1 MISALTT
8 GAGLIFERGSSIET
22 NVLVHLFPLHPAAV
36 TPLRPANLIQSGGQ
50 FGGRRRRTKWRPKRR
65 GTPRRIPSRSRFVN
79 VTNTV
84 YSRWNCSRTQKLSK
98 RPFYEK
104 NVEAFN
110 RILWGGI
117 AGNVPYP
124 AVRSRRDLRKN
135 RAKLLKKW
143 EASRISHMAGSV
155 AVAMLMSPSEGR
167 R

>member
-1 MISALTT
+1 MELQSHTEAFQ
-8 GAGLIFERGSSIET
+8 AS
-22 NVLVHLFPLHPAAV
+22 VLRKK
-36 TPLRPANLIQSGGQ
+36 T
-50 FGGRRRRTKWRPKRR
+50 
-65 GTPRRIPSRSRFVN
+65 
-79 VTNTV
+79 
-84 YSRWNCSRTQKLSK
+84 
-98 RPFYEK
+98 
-104 NVEAFN
+104 VEAFN

>member
-1 MISALTT
+1 MELQSHTEAFQ
-8 GAGLIFERGSSIET
+8 ASI
-22 NVLVHLFPLHPAAV
+22 
-36 TPLRPANLIQSGGQ
+36 LR
-50 FGGRRRRTKWRPKRR
+50 K
-65 GTPRRIPSRSRFVN
+65 
-79 VTNTV
+79 
-84 YSRWNCSRTQKLSK
+84 
-98 RPFYEK
+98 K

-135 RAKLLKKW
+135 RAKLLKKR
-143 EASRISHMAGSV
+143 EASRIIHMAGSV